1 MKARKNLR
9 NIRLLNRK
17 KTDPGQFLFTGT
29 RPAEKLCIQLFRY
42 DETECREEKDLK
54 PGDIEKFTEGR
65 QKFWLNIYGLSDTEA
80 IADICRKQGIHSLV
94 IQDILDVNQ
103 RPKFQE
109 FEEYSF
115 LTIKSTVP
123 KGNEQETEQISFVFG
138 SNFLISFQE
147 RVADHFEHLR
157 HRLRENKGFLRER
170 GPDYLLYTM
179 LEAILDNYFKTLQQF
194 YRAVES
200 IDLVGGDS
208 EPSPAVLEQI
218 EKNKK
223 EVHFIRKV
231 IIPVKEFALA
241 VEREDTPFIE
251 KGHVKYFFEIKD
263 LCLTLLDT
271 CDSLLASLE
280 SLANLFFS
288 VQSHRMNQ
296 VMKTLTIVATIFI
309 PLTFIAG
316 IYGMNFTYMPEL
328 DWKYGYA
335 AVWAVFVLIFAGMIA
350 YFRKKKW
357 L

>member
-1 MKARKNLR
+1 MKNRLHIR
-9 NIRLLNRK
+9 SIRLLNRK
-17 KTDPGQFLFTGT
+17 KTDPEQFLFTGA
-29 RPAEKLCIQLFRY
+29 RPAEKVSMQLFRY
-42 DETECREEKDLK
+42 NETECREEKDLK

-80 IADICRKQGIHSLV
+80 IAGICRKQGIHSLV

-123 KGNEQETEQISFVFG
+123 AGEEQKTEQISFVFG
-138 SNFLISFQE
+138 KNFLISFQE
-147 RVADHFEHLR
+147 KVADHFEHLR
-157 HRLRENKGFLRER
+157 HRLRENKGLLRER

-179 LEAILDNYFKTLQQF
+179 LEAILDNYFKTLLQLDIE
-194 YRAVES
+194 VDD
-200 IDLVGGDS
+200 IDFVNEDRD
-208 EPSPAVLEQI
+208 PSPALLEQI
-218 EKNKK
+218 EKKKK
-223 EVHFIRKV
+223 EVHIIRKA
-231 IIPVKEFALA
+231 IIPVKEFALS

-251 KGHVKYFFEIKD
+251 KRHVKYFFEIKD

-316 IYGMNFTYMPEL
+316 IYGMNFSHMPEL
-328 DWKYGYA
+328 GWKYGYA
-335 AVWAVFVLIFAGMIA
+335 AVWAVFVLLFAGMIA
-350 YFRKKKW
+350 CFRKKKW
-357 L
+357 W